1 MSNYKDYSQHA
12 QVPRETQASHGE
24 ESGGNTRGMPGE
36 KNYADLSASDLERA
50 AKDNHDRPVGTFMGE
65 YHVKGKEGPVEA
77 YLEHGANPF
86 AGEASHPLEENGRG
100 DVGQAFG
107 GYENEDGYYAEA
119 AGRSSFGNEK
129 RRHEDNGPRAG
140 GYDPSRSNRQNA
152 ATTEMNYDP
161 NDRSFTNDV
170 TPRPTYPTQTF
181 YRKCLLFG
189 FQAASA
195 AGTSAAFGLVVVL
208 AIISHIYR
216 KVSPFHKDPPRP
228 PVEKDWEERISGE
241 RFSGRAKYYAEYFG
255 YECEDLDVETE
266 DGFVLRVH
274 HLISKKHEKR
284 GHPVILQHGILSN
297 SVTYM
302 VNEERSL
309 AFWLLEQGYD
319 VYLGNIRTNF
329 KMPHRHF
336 PRSDPRY
343 WSWDVKDIGMYD
355 VPAIVEFVLKET
367 GIKPTWIGHSQGAS
381 TMFLAL
387 SRGIRPDIGNK
398 ISSFIALAPAV
409 YAGPVL
415 RKFPFSLMRRFKA
428 RTAWKIAFGVRE
440 FIPIISI
447 TQALL
452 PSWLFG
458 HLAAVV
464 FAFIF
469 GFHDHNWLKRQ
480 IPKYFRTVAV
490 ANSSELLYYMSVLS
504 YDNCMFDT
512 RSSEPWFPASFPPLA
527 VFYGT
532 LDTLVLGKPLVER
545 IRSHEPNVRMIK
557 AVALENYGISIRK
570 HEEVFTDLQFLVVA
584 RRHQDPLWAYTA
596 VQECYL
602 GIRDVIEE
610 TKNGFAPVAS
620 SRRRQ

>member
-1 MSNYKDYSQHA
+1 MSNYKDYSQNAH
-12 QVPRETQASHGE
+12 VPQGDGSGLQGQN
-24 ESGGNTRGMPGE
+24 GGNTRGMTNE
-36 KNYADLSASDLERA
+36 KNWADMTTKDLEA
-50 AKDNHDRPVGTFMGE
+50 AARDNHDRPLGTFMGD
-65 YHVKGKEGPVEA
+65 YTVKGKEGPEEA
-77 YLEHGANPF
+77 YLESGNPF
-86 AGEASHPLEENGRG
+86 GGESNHPLSENARG
-100 DVGQAFG
+100 DVGQAYG
-107 GYENEDGYYAEA
+107 GYQEEEGYYAEPV
-119 AGRSSFGNEK
+119 GRTSFGNEK
-129 RRHEDNGPRAG
+129 RQPQACYDQQARG
-140 GYDPSRSNRQNA
+140 GGPSRQTRGTPAIYSNTN
-152 ATTEMNYDP
+152 ELNYDP
-161 NDRSFTNDV
+161 NDRAFTNDV
-170 TPRPTYPTQTF
+170 VPRPTYPTQTF
-181 YRKCLLFG
+181 YRKCFLFG

-195 AGTSAAFGLVVVL
+195 AGTSAAFGLIVVL
-208 AIISHIYR
+208 SIISHVYR
-216 KVSPFHKDPPRP
+216 KLSPFHKDPPRP

-274 HLISKKHEKR
+274 HLISRKHEKR

-329 KMPHRHF
+329 KMPHRHY

-415 RKFPFSLMRRFKA
+415 RKFPFSLMRRFKGRA
-428 RTAWKIAFGVRE
+428 AWRLAFGVRE
-440 FIPIISI
+440 FIPIISL
-447 TQALL
+447 TQAFL

-490 ANSSELLYYMSVLS
+490 ANSSELLYWYMSVLS

-512 RSSEPWFPASFPPLA
+512 TAREPWFPASFPPLA
-527 VFYGT
+527 IFYGT

-545 IRSHEPNVRMIK
+545 IRSHEPDVRMIK
-557 AVALENYGISIRK
+557 AVALENY
-570 HEEVFTDLQFLVVA
+570 E
-584 RRHQDPLWAYTA
+584 HQDPLWAYTA

-602 GIRDVIEE
+602 GIREVIEE
-610 TKNGFAPVAS
+610 TKNGYAPINAS
-620 SRRRQ
+620 LRR

>member
-12 QVPRETQASHGE
+12 QVPRETQPNSQP

-36 KNYADLSASDLERA
+36 RNWANMSTKELQEA
-50 AKDNHDRPVGTFMGE
+50 AKDNHDRPLGTFMGD
-65 YHVKGKEGPVEA
+65 YQVKGKEGPEEA
-77 YLEHGANPF
+77 YVENANPF
-86 AGEASHPLEENGRG
+86 GNNSHPLAENDRG
-100 DVGQAFG
+100 DVGQAYGG
-107 GYENEDGYYAEA
+107 GYEEDDGYYAEPV
-119 AGRSSFGNEK
+119 GRSSFGHEK
-129 RRHEDNGPRAG
+129 RPHESTYDNRARVTP
-140 GYDPSRSNRQNA
+140 GYGSKRMTRPD
-152 ATTEMNYDP
+152 ATTSTNATNYDP
-161 NDRSFTNDV
+161 NDQQFTNDV
-170 TPRPTYPTQTF
+170 LPRPDYPTQTF
-181 YRKCLLFG
+181 IRKCFLFG

-195 AGTSAAFGLVVVL
+195 AGTSAAFGLIVVL
-208 AIISHIYR
+208 SIASHIFR
-216 KVSPFHKDPPRP
+216 RISPFHKDPPRP
-228 PVEKDWEERISGE
+228 PVEKAWEERISGE
-241 RFSGRAKYYAEYFG
+241 RFSGRAQYYAEYFG
-255 YECEDLDVETE
+255 YECEDLEVETE
-266 DGFVLRVH
+266 DGFVLRLH

-309 AFWLLEQGYD
+309 AFWLVEQGYD
-319 VYLGNIRTNF
+319 VYLSNIRTNF

-336 PRSDPRY
+336 SRSDPRY
-343 WSWDVKDIGMYD
+343 WAWDVKDIGMYD
-355 VPAIVEFVLKET
+355 VPAIVEYVLTET
-367 GIKPTWIGHSQGAS
+367 GVKPTWIGHSQGAS

-415 RKFPFSLMRRFKA
+415 RKFPFSLMRRFRG
-428 RTAWKIAFGVRE
+428 RTAWRLAFGVRE

-447 TQALL
+447 LQALL
-452 PSWLFG
+452 PSWFFG
-458 HLAAVV
+458 HIAAVV

-504 YDNCMFDT
+504 YENCMFDT

-557 AVALENYGISIRK
+557 AVALENYEYVTIS
-570 HEEVFTDLQFLVVA
+570 Q
-584 RRHQDPLWAYTA
+584 HQDPLWAYTA

-602 GIRDVIEE
+602 GIREVIEE
-610 TKNGFAPVAS
+610 TKNGYAPI
-620 SRRRQ
+620 SRER

>member
-12 QVPRETQASHGE
+12 HPPSDSRADSWS
-24 ESGGNTRGMPGE
+24 ESGGNTRGIAGE
-36 KNYADLSASDLERA
+36 KNWADMSTRELEDA
-50 AKDNHDRPVGTFMGE
+50 ARDNHDRPLGTFMGD
-65 YHVKGKEGPVEA
+65 YHVKGKEGPEEG
-77 YLEHGANPF
+77 YLEEGANPF
-86 AGEASHPLEENGRG
+86 GGSSHPLEENARG
-100 DVGQAFG
+100 DVGQAYG
-107 GYENEDGYYAEA
+107 GYDEEDGYYGDH
-119 AGRSSFGNEK
+119 AGQSSFANEK
-129 RRHEDNGPRAG
+129 RRHESDYDSRLRAG
-140 GYDPSRSNRQNA
+140 TRSELETSRSNRYAEAGPNA
-152 ATTEMNYDP
+152 INYDP

-170 TPRPTYPTQTF
+170 TPRPNYPTQTF
-181 YRKCLLFG
+181 YRKCFLFG

-208 AIISHIYR
+208 AIMSHIYR
-216 KVSPFHKDPPRP
+216 RISPFHKDPPRP

-343 WSWDVKDIGMYD
+343 WAWDVKDIGMYD

-415 RKFPFSLMRRFKA
+415 RKFPFSLMRKFKG
-428 RTAWKIAFGVRE
+428 RTGWRLAFGVRE
-440 FIPIISI
+440 FIPIISL
-447 TQALL
+447 TQAFL

-532 LDTLVLGKPLVER
+532 LDNLVLGKPLVER

-557 AVALENYGISIRK
+557 AVALENYGK
-570 HEEVFTDLQFLVVA
+570 
-584 RRHQDPLWAYTA
+584 HQDPLWAYTA

-602 GIRDVIEE
+602 GIREVIEE
-610 TKNGFAPVAS
+610 TKNGYAAPA
-620 SRRRQ
+620 SRRR

>member
-1 MSNYKDYSQHA
+1 MSSNYKDYSQHA
-12 QVPRETQASHGE
+12 QVASETHPSPQQ
-24 ESGGNTRGMPGE
+24 ESGGNTRGMPEE
-36 KNYADLSASDLERA
+36 KNYADMSQRDLENA
-50 AKDNHDRPVGTFMGE
+50 ARDNHDRPVGTFLGD
-65 YHVKGKEGPVEA
+65 YHVKGKEGPEEG
-77 YLEHGANPF
+77 YLENSDPF
-86 AGEASHPLEENGRG
+86 RGEPSHPLAENARG
-100 DVGQAFG
+100 DVGQAYG
-107 GYENEDGYYAEA
+107 GYTNEQDDGYYAEP
-119 AGRSSFGNEK
+119 AGRSSFGQEK
-129 RRHEDNGPRAG
+129 RT
-140 GYDPSRSNRQNA
+140 GYGIGNKARLDHGYEAERTSRRNYA
-152 ATTEMNYDP
+152 ANEANYDP

-170 TPRPTYPTQTF
+170 DPRPNYPTQTF
-181 YRKCLLFG
+181 YRKCILFA
-189 FQAASA
+189 FQAVSA
-195 AGTSAAFGLVVVL
+195 GGTSAAFGLVVVL
-208 AIISHIYR
+208 SIMSHVFRRIN
-216 KVSPFHKDPPRP
+216 PFHKDPPRP

-241 RFSGRAKYYAEYFG
+241 RFSGRAQYYAEYFG

-336 PRSDPRY
+336 SRSDPRY
-343 WSWDVKDIGMYD
+343 WAWDVKDIGMYD

-415 RKFPFSLMRRFKA
+415 RTFPFSLMRRFKKRA
-428 RTAWKIAFGVRE
+428 AWRLAFGVRE
-440 FIPIISI
+440 FIPIISL
-447 TQALL
+447 TQAFL

-464 FAFIF
+464 FAYIF

-512 RSSEPWFPASFPPLA
+512 RSNEPWFPASFPPLA

-532 LDTLVLGKPLVER
+532 LDNLVLGKPLVER
-545 IRSHEPNVRMIK
+545 LRSHEPNVRLVK
-557 AVALENYGISIRK
+557 AVALENYG
-570 HEEVFTDLQFLVVA
+570 Q
-584 RRHQDPLWAYTA
+584 HQDPLWAYTA

-602 GIRDVIEE
+602 GIREMIEE
-610 TKNGFAPVAS
+610 TKNGYAPVD
-620 SRRRQ
+620 SRR